1 LKTTTKC
8 VHSGTY
14 VDPATRGINTPIFTS
29 SSSQYIGT
37 EVRLYPRYFNVPN
50 QRAVVEKLAD
60 LEGCED
66 GILFSS
72 GMAAISSVMMSFL
85 KPGDHAVIQD
95 DIYGGAHTLMTDML
109 SDKGINL
116 AFAGPSAQSIID
128 CCTSAT
134 KVVYLESP
142 TNPMLRIIDI
152 AKVGAFCRSK
162 GILSVIDNTFA
173 SPINQNPATLG
184 IDIIIHSGTKYLG
197 GHSDLCCGVA
207 LGSKDM
213 VRMVRKTA
221 LSLGGSLNAQS
232 CYLLERSL
240 KTLSLRVQRQ
250 TDNAGMLASFLAG
263 HHHVSSVCYPGLP
276 DAPGHEIAK
285 SQMSGF
291 GAMLAFETDPKTGT
305 AHEFMGRLALI
316 KPAMSL
322 GGIESTICDPA
333 STSHRN
339 VATEVRNRQGIS
351 DRLMRMSVG
360 IEDAEDLIADLAQ
373 ALG

>member
-1 LKTTTKC
+1 
-8 VHSGTY
+8 
-14 VDPATRGINTPIFTS
+14 
-29 SSSQYIGT
+29 
-37 EVRLYPRYFNVPN
+37 
-50 QRAVVEKLAD
+50 
-60 LEGCED
+60 
-66 GILFSS
+66 
-72 GMAAISSVMMSFL
+72 
-85 KPGDHAVIQD
+85 
-95 DIYGGAHTLMTDML
+95 
-109 SDKGINL
+109 
-116 AFAGPSAQSIID
+116 
-128 CCTSAT
+128 
-134 KVVYLESP
+134 
-142 TNPMLRIIDI
+142 
-152 AKVGAFCRSK
+152 
-162 GILSVIDNTFA
+162 
-173 SPINQNPATLG
+173 
-184 IDIIIHSGTKYLG
+184 
-197 GHSDLCCGVA
+197 
-207 LGSKDM
+207 
-213 VRMVRKTA
+213 MVRKTA

-291 GAMLAFETDPKTGT
+291 GAMLAFETDLKTGT

-322 GGIESTICDPA
+322 GGIKSTICDPA